1 MYILAIETTGA
12 FASVALAE
20 AEWES
25 GKVTKFDVIGH
36 IEGHDKFSHLQNLTP
51 QIERL
56 MKENGSQIDDVDVIA
71 VSCGPGS
78 FTGIRIGISTGR
90 ALSQVLGIPCVSV
103 PSLDAQAL
111 RYAAKGNEI
120 ICPIID
126 ARRNQIYGGG
136 FCMKERDDAI
146 GREVEAVIPA
156 GPYTVEEL
164 MNLLAPL
171 KNNMIVFMGDGID
184 KYGELIAEF
193 ASKLEMDLSRMA
205 IAEEAIR
212 YQDANTVALLGA
224 SLAAEDETCGF
235 EELKPEYMRQAEAE
249 RKLKEK
255 QKNG

>member
-20 AEWES
+20 AEWE
-25 GKVTKFDVIGH
+25 GAKVTNFNVIGH

-56 MKENGSQIDDVDVIA
+56 MRDNGSQIDDVDVIA

-111 RYAAKGNEI
+111 RYPAKGTEI

-136 FCMKERDDAI
+136 FCMKERDDAV

-156 GPYTVEEL
+156 GPYTVEEF

-171 KNNMIVFMGDGID
+171 RDNDIVFMGDGID
-184 KYGELIAEF
+184 KYGELIASF
-193 ASKLEMDLSRMA
+193 AGELAMDTSRMI
-205 IAEEAIR
+205 IADDAIR
-212 YQDANTVALLGA
+212 YQDADTVALLGVR
-224 SLAAEDETCGF
+224 LAAEGKTCGF